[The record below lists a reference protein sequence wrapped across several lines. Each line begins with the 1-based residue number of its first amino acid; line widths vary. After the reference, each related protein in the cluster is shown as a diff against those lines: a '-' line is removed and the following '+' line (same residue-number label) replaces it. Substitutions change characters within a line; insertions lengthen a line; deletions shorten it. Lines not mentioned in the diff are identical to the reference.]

1 MTTEN
6 SAGIKRTMNQF
17 SIKDIEA
24 LTGIKSHTLRI
35 WEQRYGIPQPKRT
48 STNIRFYDDED
59 VKLLLSVSA
68 LNRHGYKISKITN
81 MSDKERSS
89 LVQEISQV
97 SGDHV
102 VQIESLT
109 AAMFNFDEVVF
120 EQILSTYTLKHGFEN
135 TFLDLV
141 FPFFGRVGMLWQTG
155 SINPAY
161 EHFITNLI
169 RQKLFV
175 AADSQPKHL
184 KEGGKKF
191 VLFLPGFEPHEIGL
205 LFANYLI
212 RSKGHHTNY
221 LGPNLPIDD
230 LGPVMH
236 LYKADYILT
245 VLTAPHPTQTPL
257 VIAKKLSNDFPNTK
271 ILLSGYQV
279 MQSHIN
285 MPSNVK
291 VLNSMQD
298 LTALLDAINV

>member
-1 MTTEN
+1 MEQEV
-6 SAGIKRTMNQF
+6 IRIMNQF

-35 WEQRYGIPQPKRT
+35 WEQRYGLPHPKRT
-48 STNIRFYDDED
+48 STNIRYYDDED

-68 LNRHGYKISKITN
+68 LNRHGYKISKISN
-81 MSDKERSS
+81 MTDKERSS
-89 LVQEISQV
+89 LVVEISQV
-97 SGDHV
+97 ATDNV
-102 VQIESLT
+102 MQIDALT
-109 AAMFNFDEVVF
+109 TAMFNFDEAFF
-120 EQILSTYTLKHGFEN
+120 EQVLASYAMKHGFVN
-135 TFLDLV
+135 AFLDLV
-141 FPFFGRVGMLWQTG
+141 FPFFARVGMLWQTG

-161 EHFITNLI
+161 EHFTTNLI

-175 AADSQPKHL
+175 AADAQPKHV

-191 VLFLPGFEPHEIGL
+191 LLFLPGYEPHEIGL

-230 LGPVMH
+230 LGPVMQ

-257 VIAKKLSNDFPNTK
+257 FIAKKLSNDFPNAK
-271 ILLSGYQV
+271 ILLSGFQTT
-279 MQSHIN
+279 MQSNIN
-285 MPSNVK
+285 LPSNVK
-291 VLNSMQD
+291 VLQSMQD
-298 LTALLDAINV
+298 LIALLDVLNH

>member
-1 MTTEN
+1 
-6 SAGIKRTMNQF
+6 MNQF
-17 SIKDIEA
+17 SIKDVES

-35 WEQRYGIPQPKRT
+35 WEQRYGIPHPKRT

-59 VKLLLSVSA
+59 IKLLLSVSS
-68 LNRHGYKISKITN
+68 LNRHGYKISKITV
-81 MSDKERSS
+81 MSNQERSS
-89 LVQEISQV
+89 LVQEISDV
-97 SGDHV
+97 SGDHI
-102 VQIESLT
+102 VQIESMT

-120 EQILSTYTLKHGFEN
+120 EQILSSYTLKNGFEN

-155 SINPAY
+155 SLNPAY

-184 KEGGKKF
+184 KAGSKKF

-257 VIAKKLSNDFPNTK
+257 FITKKLSSDFPNTK
-271 ILLSGYQV
+271 ILLSGFQM
-279 MQSHIN
+279 MQANIQL
-285 MPSNVK
+285 PSNVK
-291 VLNSMQD
+291 VLSSMQD
-298 LTALLDAINV
+298 LSALLDSLNS

>member
-1 MTTEN
+1 
-6 SAGIKRTMNQF
+6 MNQF
-17 SIKDIEA
+17 SIKDVEA

-59 VKLLLSVSA
+59 IKLLLSVSA

-81 MSDKERSS
+81 MSDNERSS
-89 LVQEISQV
+89 LVQEISQL
-97 SGDHV
+97 SGDNV

-120 EQILSTYTLKHGFEN
+120 EQILSSYTLKHGFEN

-175 AADSQPKHL
+175 AADAQPKHL
-184 KEGGKKF
+184 KAGGKKF
-191 VLFLPGFEPHEIGL
+191 LLFLPGFEPHEIGL

-230 LGPVMH
+230 LGPVMQ

-257 VIAKKLSNDFPNTK
+257 FITKKLSNDFPNTK
-271 ILLSGYQV
+271 ILLSGFQM
-279 MQSHIN
+279 MQANIQL
-285 MPSNVK
+285 PSNVK
-291 VLNSMQD
+291 VLTSMQD
-298 LTALLDAINV
+298 LSALLDVLNA